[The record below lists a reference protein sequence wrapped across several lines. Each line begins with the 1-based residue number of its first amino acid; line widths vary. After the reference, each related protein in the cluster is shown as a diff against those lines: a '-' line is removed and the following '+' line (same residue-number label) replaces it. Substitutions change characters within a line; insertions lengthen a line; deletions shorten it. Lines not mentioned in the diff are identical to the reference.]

1 MQTDYSKTIK
11 GLSIANVILSAL
23 MLVLWAVA
31 LLFVIGTMGLMNTAG
46 PEAFDHAIAQ
56 SGSEYYFD
64 EYEITGS
71 DTLALAN
78 MIMGLGIGVIVVV
91 ALISAVPLIA
101 GIMGL
106 RNYANPQKLG
116 MVMGWSIA
124 GAICAFFT
132 AGIVSTVLLIITA
145 VYASKGKNAAAVYS
159 AYGAQPG
166 VQGYGQGY
174 GQGYSQPTAYGYQA
188 PSTQNAPGYGQQAQ
202 PYGQAQPV
210 APQTYGQPVAAA
222 PAPAPAPV
230 AAAPAPTSTPAPATT
245 APIPAAAPAPA
256 TPAVPEAAPTQAAS
270 EQATPTDAEG
280 EDTQR

>member
-23 MLVLWAVA
+23 VLVLWVVI
-31 LLFVIGTMGLMNTAG
+31 LLFMIGTMGLMNTAG
-46 PEAFDHAIAQ
+46 PDAFDQAIAQ
-56 SGSEYYFD
+56 SGSDYYFD

-71 DTLALAN
+71 ETLALAN
-78 MIMGLGIGVIVVV
+78 MIMGLGIGVIVVL

-132 AGIVSTVLLIITA
+132 ASIVSTVLLIITA
-145 VYASKGKNAAAVYS
+145 VYASKGKNAAAMYS
-159 AYGAQPG
+159 AYGVQPG

-174 GQGYSQPTAYGYQA
+174 GQPNAYGYQA
-188 PSTQNAPGYGQQAQ
+188 PSTQNVPAYGQQVQ
-202 PYGQAQPV
+202 PYGQGQPAAPQTYGQPV
-210 APQTYGQPVAAA
+210 APQTYGQPAATTPASIAAAPTATPAPAVTPTEPEPAATA
-222 PAPAPAPV
+222 PAPAPA
-230 AAAPAPTSTPAPATT
+230 TP
-245 APIPAAAPAPA
+245 
-256 TPAVPEAAPTQAAS
+256 EQAAS
-270 EQATPTDAEG
+270 TDAEG
-280 EDTQR
+280 MGAQR